1 MATNNPLSP
10 SANLEWKHID
20 DGRWRKN
27 GSQISESGQNGM
39 LVINDK
45 VKAEGPHRV
54 GRWLK
59 SGIPLYRDADNK
71 LYLWEAVSG
80 KKIAGF
86 LQTQKEIAP
95 YLSDLAAYG
104 PKFYDEIPVGI
115 QTAGEIYPKYLPV
128 TVPEDQIPAR
138 FGVSPL

>member
-1 MATNNPLSP
+1 MGTNNPLSP
-10 SANLEWKHID
+10 SATLEWKSID
-20 DGRWRKN
+20 DTRWRKN

-59 SGIPLYRDADNK
+59 SGVPLYRDADNK
-71 LYLWEAVSG
+71 LYLWDAASG

-86 LQTQKEIAP
+86 LQTFKEIAP
-95 YLSDLAAYG
+95 TFSDLTAYG
-104 PKFYDEIPVGI
+104 VKFYDEIPVGI
-115 QTAGEIYPKYLPV
+115 QTAGEIYPKWLPV
-128 TVPEDQIPAR
+128 TVPDDQIPVR
-138 FGVSPL
+138 FGVSSL

>member
-1 MATNNPLSP
+1 
-10 SANLEWKHID
+10 
-20 DGRWRKN
+20 
-27 GSQISESGQNGM
+27 M

-45 VKAEGPHRV
+45 IKAEGPHRV

-71 LYLWEAVSG
+71 LYLWDAASG

-86 LQTQKEIAP
+86 LQTFKEIAP
-95 YLSDLAAYG
+95 TFSDLAAYG
-104 PKFYDEIPVGI
+104 VKFYDEIPVGI
-115 QTAGEIYPKYLPV
+115 QTAGEIYPKWLPV
-128 TVPEDQIPAR
+128 AVPDDQIPPR